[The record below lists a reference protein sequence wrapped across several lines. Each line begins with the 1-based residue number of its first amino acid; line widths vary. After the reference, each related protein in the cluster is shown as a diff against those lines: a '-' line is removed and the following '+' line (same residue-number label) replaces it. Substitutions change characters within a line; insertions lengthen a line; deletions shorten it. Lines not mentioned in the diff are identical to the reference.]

1 LESFGKV
8 GAGCRCGHEEKVTPR
23 ILDMSNPKPQE
34 NLSKLRALH
43 KRVEE
48 ALK

>member
-1 LESFGKV
+1 MPQV
-8 GAGCRCGHEEKVTPR
+8 PPQEEKPR
-23 ILDMSNPKPQE
+23 ILDMSNPKTQE
-34 NLSKLRALH
+34 KLSKLRALH